1 MSTDSN
7 DFFTW
12 PTTFSCVLVV
22 GDLIL
27 PSDYNLT
34 IGMIPR
40 PGESTGIGLRKI
52 KEFISKFVQNS
63 ILIGT
68 DHQFLPQLAKLQS
81 NTMQLPQDPSDYF
94 LAAVLFQKLNA
105 ISSDHF
111 SIGQIT
117 IDSSIGDRVKYHIND
132 ISDVYSDD
140 LKNAGWWSQDNV
152 NTNNVDKFPTWEEL
166 DIVVANRFSPKLVKG
181 GKNESKS
188 IR

>member
-12 PTTFSCVLVV
+12 PTHFSCVLVV

-27 PSDYNLT
+27 PSNYNLT
-34 IGMIPR
+34 VGMIPR
-40 PGESTGIGLRKI
+40 SGESTAIGLKKI
-52 KEFISKFVQNS
+52 KEFISRFVQNS

-68 DHQFLPQLAKLQS
+68 NHQFLPQLSKLQS
-81 NTMQLPQDPSDYF
+81 NTVQLPQDPSDYF
-94 LAAVLFQKLNA
+94 LAAILFQKLNA
-105 ISSDHF
+105 ISSDYF

-132 ISDVYSDD
+132 ISDVYSND
-140 LKNAGWWSQDNV
+140 LKQSGWWSQDNV
-152 NTNNVDKFPTWEEL
+152 STNHVDKFPTWEEL
-166 DIVVANRFSPKLVKG
+166 DIIVATKFSPKLVKG
-181 GKNESKS
+181 GKNENKS

>member
-7 DFFTW
+7 NFFTW
-12 PTTFSCVLVV
+12 PTNFSCVLVV

-34 IGMIPR
+34 VGMIPR
-40 PGESTGIGLRKI
+40 PGESTAIGLRKI
-52 KEFISKFVQNS
+52 KEFISKFIQNS

-68 DHQFLPQLAKLQS
+68 GHQFLPQLAKLQS
-81 NTMQLPQDPSDYF
+81 NIVQLPQEPSDYF
-94 LAAVLFQKLNA
+94 LAAILFQKLNA
-105 ISSDHF
+105 ISSDYF
-111 SIGQIT
+111 LIGQLT

-132 ISDVYSDD
+132 ISDVYRDD
-140 LKNAGWWSQDNV
+140 LKENGWWSQDNV

-166 DIVVANRFSPKLVKG
+166 DIVVTNRFSPKLVKG